1 MLPEKTVDGRALKVT
16 LSKGAP
22 SHEDNKP
29 SSTLFLGNLPADSA
43 ASIKDFFESYG
54 TVKDIRLVND
64 RVTGEFKRACFVEF
78 ENVESATKVYESQPV
93 SFKSNELKVDYAV
106 PFSEKKTS
114 RGISRRIQRGE
125 RRF

>member
-1 MLPEKTVDGRALKVT
+1 MKTTNLVAHSFLEISQLIQLLV
-16 LSKGAP
+16 SK
-22 SHEDNKP
+22 
-29 SSTLFLGNLPADSA
+29 T
-43 ASIKDFFESYG
+43 FFESYG

-106 PFSEKKTS
+106 PFSEKKPQGVS
-114 RGISRRIQRGE
+114 RGGFRGG
-125 RRF
+125 RGGFRGGRGGFRGGR